1 MPSPTN
7 PTPTNPTPSPTPPPA
22 PTALVLGATGF
33 IGRWLVLEL
42 LSSGHTVAAAV
53 RGGKKRD
60 GELRKWLGAHGADER
75 GLLTV
80 EADITRPGLG
90 LSPTDDAHLTTV
102 RDVFNTAAL
111 YRFGLSRAEAH
122 AANVDG
128 ALHALHWAATRPRL
142 RRLVHISGYR
152 VGTGP
157 AVFPPPPHEADERYA
172 RLGAYEASKLE
183 GDAAVRVEAVRLG
196 VPLTVVNPSSV
207 IGHSVTGEAGQYI
220 GLASL
225 VEQLWHGRLPALPG
239 SRRTFLPVV
248 AIDHLA
254 RFLAAVPEHDSGP
267 LSVHAVLDP
276 TTPDLPELVALVA
289 AHLGVRAPRRLIP
302 TTVLS
307 RLPRALT
314 RTDPETLSFISE
326 DRYDTSSAEQLAEAA
341 GIGHP
346 PVEDLLRRWAGRLVA
361 DRFGAAATDAEPTR
375 AEPTR
380 GEPIGREP
388 FDGEPTGAAAVGAA
402 PGLPAG
408 SFVGLAGSRSYVTG
422 EREAPGYVLLH
433 GLPFDSTGW
442 NAVVDHLPAPSLL
455 ADLPGLGRSSPATG
469 STSQWLTDLLAPVR
483 SRPVIVAHSAAAGPA
498 LAYAAAHPERVS
510 ALVLVAPYFLQPRPR
525 RAVRTVP
532 ITATVL
538 RRASAGFLAG
548 ALLGPGPHSAEAEA
562 RVSAAVLGLRRPG
575 VAGRTARR
583 LQRLQ
588 RPLERSKLSDLLR
601 SCPVPVRLVV
611 GEYDPLTVAVPANP
625 AITLPAVTV
634 PGAGHHPQ
642 LSHPDRLAEVL
653 AELTNLAAPA
663 DPSATD
669 PASTDPTSTNPT
681 STDLASTNPTS
692 TDPTAARLDV
702 RP

>member
-1 MPSPTN
+1 MPTPSN
-7 PTPTNPTPSPTPPPA
+7 PTPTTPPAPA
-22 PTALVLGATGF
+22 PPPTALVLGATGF

-42 LSSGHTVAAAV
+42 LSSGRTVAAAI
-53 RGGKKRD
+53 RGGAKRD
-60 GELRKWLGAHGADER
+60 GELRKWLGEHGADER

-80 EADITRPGLG
+80 EADVTRPGLG
-90 LSPTDDAHLTTV
+90 LSPADDAHLTTV

-128 ALHALHWAATRPRL
+128 ALHVLHWAATRPRL

-157 AVFPPPPHEADERYA
+157 AVFPLPPQEADERYA

-207 IGHSVTGEAGQYI
+207 VGHSVTGEAGQYI
-220 GLASL
+220 GLAGL

-239 SRRTFLPVV
+239 SPRTFLPVV

-254 RFLAAVPEHDSGP
+254 RFLAAVPEHDNGP

-276 TTPDLPELVALVA
+276 ATPDLPELVALVA

-302 TTVLS
+302 TAVLR

-326 DRYDTSSAEQLAEAA
+326 DRYDTSSAEQLAEDA
-341 GIGHP
+341 GIEHP
-346 PVEDLLRRWAGRLVA
+346 PVEDLLRRWAARLVA
-361 DRFGAAATDAEPTR
+361 DRFGA
-375 AEPTR
+375 
-380 GEPIGREP
+380 EPIGSEP
-388 FDGEPTGAAAVGAA
+388 IGGDPTGGEAIGAA
-402 PGLPAG
+402 PGRPAG

-442 NAVVDHLPAPSLL
+442 HAVVDHLPAPSLL

-498 LAYAAAHPERVS
+498 LAYATAHPERVS

-525 RAVRTVP
+525 RMVLTVP
-532 ITATVL
+532 VTATVL

-548 ALLGPGPHSAEAEA
+548 ALLGPGPRSAEADA
-562 RVSAAVLGLRRPG
+562 RVAAAVLGLRRPG

-583 LQRLQ
+583 LRSVQ
-588 RPLERSKLSDLLR
+588 RPLERSKLSALLR

-625 AITLPAVTV
+625 AITLPAVPV

-642 LSHPDRLAEVL
+642 LSQPARLARIL
-653 AELTNLAAPA
+653 AGLTNLAAPT

-669 PASTDPTSTNPT
+669 PASTDLTSTN
-681 STDLASTNPTS
+681 LTS
-692 TDPTAARLDV
+692 TDPTPADPTAAKSDV

>member
-7 PTPTNPTPSPTPPPA
+7 PTPTNPTPTNPMPNPTPNPTPPPA

-42 LSSGHTVAAAV
+42 LSSGRTVAAAV
-53 RGGKKRD
+53 RGGRKRD

-90 LSPTDDAHLTTV
+90 LSPADDAHLTTV

-128 ALHALHWAATRPRL
+128 ALHALRWAATRPRL

-157 AVFPPPPHEADERYA
+157 AVFPLPPHEADERYA

-276 TTPDLPELVALVA
+276 MTPDLPELVALVA

-302 TTVLS
+302 TTVLR

-346 PVEDLLRRWAGRLVA
+346 PVEDLLRRWAARLVA
-361 DRFGAAATDAEPTR
+361 DRFGTAATGAEATSGE
-375 AEPTR
+375 ATG
-380 GEPIGREP
+380 GEPI
-388 FDGEPTGAAAVGAA
+388 GAAAVGAA
-402 PGLPAG
+402 PGRPAG

-442 NAVVDHLPAPSLL
+442 HAVVDHLPAPSLL

-498 LAYAAAHPERVS
+498 LAYATAHPERVS

-538 RRASAGFLAG
+538 RRASVGFLAG

-583 LQRLQ
+583 LRSLQ
-588 RPLERSKLSDLLR
+588 RPLERSKLSELLR

-611 GEYDPLTVAVPANP
+611 GEYDPLTLAVPANP

-634 PGAGHHPQ
+634 PGAGHYPQ

-653 AELTNLAAPA
+653 AELTNLTAPA

-669 PASTDPTSTNPT
+669 PASTALTSTAQASTNLTSTNLT
-681 STDLASTNPTS
+681 TS
-692 TDPTAARLDV
+692 TDPRRPTRAR
-702 RP
+702 PI

>member
-1 MPSPTN
+1 MPSANSPM
-7 PTPTNPTPSPTPPPA
+7 PKTPTRTPST
-22 PTALVLGATGF
+22 LVLGATGF

-42 LSSGHTVAAAV
+42 LSSGLTVAAAV
-53 RGGKKRD
+53 RGGTRRD
-60 GELRKWLGAHGADER
+60 GELREWLREHGADDR

-80 EADITRPGLG
+80 DADITRPGLG
-90 LSPTDDAHLTTV
+90 LSPTDDARLATV

-128 ALHALHWAATRPRL
+128 ALHALRWASTRPRL

-157 AVFPPPPHEADERYA
+157 AVFPLPPHEADERYA

-183 GDAAVRVEAVRLG
+183 GDAAVRVEAGGLD

-220 GLASL
+220 GLANL

-267 LSVHAVLDP
+267 LSVHTVLDP
-276 TTPDLPELVALVA
+276 ATPDLPELVGIVA
-289 AHLGVRAPRRLIP
+289 AHLGVRAPRRLVP
-302 TTVLS
+302 TTVLR
-307 RLPRALT
+307 RLPRVVT

-326 DRYDTSSAEQLAEAA
+326 DRYDTSSADLLAESA

-346 PVEDLLRRWAGRLVA
+346 PVEDLLRRWAARLVA
-361 DRFGAAATDAEPTR
+361 DRFGAAP
-375 AEPTR
+375 
-380 GEPIGREP
+380 GR
-388 FDGEPTGAAAVGAA
+388 
-402 PGLPAG
+402 PAG
-408 SFVGLAGSRSYVTG
+408 SFVGLAGSRSYVAG
-422 EREAPGYVLLH
+422 ERVAPGYVLLH
-433 GLPFDSTGW
+433 GLPLDSDGW
-442 NAVVDHLPAPSLL
+442 HAVVDRLPAPSLL

-469 STSQWLTDLLAPVR
+469 STSQWLTELLAPVR

-510 ALVLVAPYFLQPRPR
+510 ELVLVAPYFLQPRPPW
-525 RAVRTVP
+525 AVRTAP
-532 ITATVL
+532 IAATVL
-538 RRASAGFLAG
+538 RRASADFLAG
-548 ALLGPGPHSAEAEA
+548 ALLGPGPRGAEANA
-562 RVSAAVLGLRRPG
+562 TVAAAALGLRRPG
-575 VAGRTARR
+575 VSERTARR
-583 LQRLQ
+583 LRNLQ
-588 RPLERSKLSDLLR
+588 KPIKRAELSELLR
-601 SCPVPVRLVV
+601 SCPVPVRLVA
-611 GEYDPLTVAVPANP
+611 GEHDPLTVAVPVNP
-625 AITLPAVTV
+625 AIALPVVTV

-642 LSHPDRLAEVL
+642 LSHPARLAEVL
-653 AELTNLAAPA
+653 AELTNPTTPA
-663 DPSATD
+663 DL
-669 PASTDPTSTNPT
+669 PANDLASTALTSTDPTP
-681 STDLASTNPTS
+681 